1 VIGLSR
7 EAEMAYQ
14 RSDLRRLLITAAA
27 LFVLMI
33 VLLFILD

>member
-1 VIGLSR
+1 MR
-7 EAEMAYQ
+7 YQ
-14 RSDLRRLLITAAA
+14 RNDLRRLLYTAGV